1 MSETLY
7 VVATPIGNLEDITL
21 RALRVLREVALIA
34 AEDTRHTRK
43 LLARYEIETPLWSFH
58 EHSPPARL
66 QQILQRLQSGESV
79 ALVTDAGTPGISDP
93 GASLVKAAHEA
104 GIPVVPVPGAS
115 AVTAALSVS
124 GFTAARFRFEG
135 FPPRRAGA
143 RKRFFEA
150 FQEEDA
156 PIVLFESPHRLL
168 DTLQTALEVLGDRPV
183 VICREMTKQ
192 FEQIFHG
199 TLSAALQHWQQHM
212 PRGEFVVVLGNNR
225 HGSG

>member
-1 MSETLY
+1 

-21 RALRVLREVALIA
+21 RALRLLREVALIA

-43 LLARYEIETPLWSFH
+43 LLARYEIETPLLSFH

-66 QQILQRLQSGESV
+66 QTILQRLESGESV

-93 GASLVKAAHEA
+93 GASLVKAAHEV

-115 AVTAALSVS
+115 AVTAALSVA
-124 GFTAARFRFEG
+124 GFAAARFRFEG
-135 FPPRRAGA
+135 FPPRKAGA

-168 DTLQTALEVLGDRPV
+168 DTLQAALEVLGDRPV

-192 FEQIFHG
+192 FEQIFYG
-199 TLSAALQHWQQHM
+199 TLSVALQHWRQHA
-212 PRGEFVVVLGNNR
+212 PRGEFVIVLGK
-225 HGSG
+225 

>member
-1 MSETLY
+1 VPGTLY

-43 LLARYEIETPLWSFH
+43 LLARYEIETPLLSFH

-66 QQILQRLQSGESV
+66 QKILQRLESGESV

-124 GFTAARFRFEG
+124 GFAAARFRFEG
-135 FPPRRAGA
+135 FPPRKAGA

-199 TLSAALQHWQQHM
+199 TLSVALQHWQQHA
-212 PRGEFVVVLGNNR
+212 PRGEFVIVLGR
-225 HGSG
+225 